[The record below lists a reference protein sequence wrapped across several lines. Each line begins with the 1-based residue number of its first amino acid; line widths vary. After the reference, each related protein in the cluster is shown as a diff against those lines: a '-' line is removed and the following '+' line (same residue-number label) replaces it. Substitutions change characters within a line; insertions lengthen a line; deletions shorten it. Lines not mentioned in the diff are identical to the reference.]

1 MEFTNQ
7 LVAMSSEEEKASF
20 YRKTYL
26 HVALAIL
33 AFILVESALLMF
45 VPESLIIKMLSGSF
59 VWLFILGGFWLA
71 SILANKWTM
80 SKSRA
85 TQYAGLAFYVLLEAI
100 IFLPMIFIAMAM
112 AEAGIEMLLQAGL
125 ITLMLFVG
133 LTGVALT
140 SKRDFSFLR
149 SIIIIGG
156 FVSIGLILAGMLFGF
171 NLGLWFSVGMVFLA
185 GASILYETNQLKNVY
200 TPNQYVG
207 ASLQLF
213 SSIMLLFWYILRIL
227 MSRRD

>member
-7 LVAMSSEEEKASF
+7 LVAFASEEQKAAF

-33 AFILVESALLMF
+33 AFIFVEAALLMF
-45 VPESLIIKMLSGSF
+45 AGEYIVSLLTSGKMVWLLVIGGMWLGSF
-59 VWLFILGGFWLA
+59 
-71 SILANKWTM
+71 LANKWTM
-80 SKSRA
+80 SQSRA
-85 TQYAGLAFYVLLEAI
+85 VQYGGLAFYVLLEAI
-100 IFLPMIFIAMAM
+100 IFSPMIMMAIFY
-112 AEAGIEMLLQAGL
+112 AGGNILLQAAL
-125 ITLMLFVG
+125 ITLTLFIG

-156 FVSIGLILAGMLFGF
+156 FVALGLIVAGMLFGF

-185 GASILYETNQLKNVY
+185 GASILYQTNQLKNVY
-200 TPNQYVG
+200 TTDQYVG

-213 SSIMLLFWYILRIL
+213 SSIMLMFWYVLRIL
-227 MSRRD
+227 MSRKD

>member
-7 LVAMSSEEEKASF
+7 LVAFASEEQKAAF

-33 AFILVESALLMF
+33 AFIFVEAALLMF
-45 VPESLIIKMLSGSF
+45 AGEYIVSLLTSGKMVWLLVIGGMWLGSF
-59 VWLFILGGFWLA
+59 
-71 SILANKWTM
+71 LANKWTM
-80 SKSRA
+80 SQSRA
-85 TQYAGLAFYVLLEAI
+85 VQYGGLAFYVLLEAI
-100 IFLPMIFIAMAM
+100 IFSPMIMMAIFY
-112 AEAGIEMLLQAGL
+112 AGGNILLQAAL
-125 ITLMLFVG
+125 ITLTLFIG

-156 FVSIGLILAGMLFGF
+156 FVALGLIVAGMLFGF

-200 TPNQYVG
+200 TTDQYVG

-213 SSIMLLFWYILRIL
+213 SSIMLMFWYVLRIL
-227 MSRRD
+227 MSRKD

>member
-7 LVAMSSEEEKASF
+7 LVAFASEEQKAAF

-26 HVALAIL
+26 HVALALL
-33 AFILVESALLMF
+33 AFIFVETALLMLAGDYIF
-45 VPESLIIKMLSGSF
+45 SLLTSGKM
-59 VWLFILGGFWLA
+59 VWLFIIGGMWLGSFLA
-71 SILANKWTM
+71 SKWTM
-80 SKSRA
+80 SQSRA
-85 TQYAGLAFYVLLEAI
+85 VQYGGLAFYVLLEAI
-100 IFLPMIFIAMAM
+100 IFSPMIMMAIFY
-112 AEAGIEMLLQAGL
+112 AGGNILLQAAL
-125 ITLMLFVG
+125 ITLTLFIG

-156 FVSIGLILAGMLFGF
+156 FVALGLIVAGMIFGF

-200 TPNQYVG
+200 TTDQYVG

-213 SSIMLLFWYILRIL
+213 SSIMLMFWYVLRIL
-227 MSRRD
+227 MSRKD

>member
-7 LVAMSSEEEKASF
+7 LVAFASEQQKAAF

-33 AFILVESALLMF
+33 AFIVVEAALLMF
-45 VPESLIIKMLSGSF
+45 AGDYIVSLLTSGKMVWLLVIGGMWLGSF
-59 VWLFILGGFWLA
+59 
-71 SILANKWTM
+71 LANKWTM
-80 SKSRA
+80 SQSRA
-85 TQYAGLAFYVLLEAI
+85 VQYGGLAFYVLLEAI
-100 IFLPMIFIAMAM
+100 IFSPMIMMAIFY
-112 AEAGIEMLLQAGL
+112 AGGDILLQAAL
-125 ITLMLFVG
+125 ITLTLFIG

-149 SIIIIGG
+149 GIIIIGG
-156 FVSIGLILAGMLFGF
+156 FVSLGLIVAGMLFGF

-200 TPNQYVG
+200 TTDQYVG

-213 SSIMLLFWYILRIL
+213 SSIMLMFWYVLRIL
-227 MSRRD
+227 MSRKD